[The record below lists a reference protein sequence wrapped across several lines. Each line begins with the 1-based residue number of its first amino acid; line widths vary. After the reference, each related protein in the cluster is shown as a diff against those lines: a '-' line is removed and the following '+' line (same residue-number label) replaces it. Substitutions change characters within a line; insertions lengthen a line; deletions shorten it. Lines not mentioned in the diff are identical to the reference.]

1 MSKNNNANV
10 PTQPVFIMTPPQPQP
25 QPQQSDGIFDGLGGL
40 ALSVVAGL
48 ILGQFGFGL
57 PRFPKI

>member
-1 MSKNNNANV
+1 MSENQNNIPV
-10 PTQPVFIMTPPQPQP
+10 QPVYIMTPPQPQP